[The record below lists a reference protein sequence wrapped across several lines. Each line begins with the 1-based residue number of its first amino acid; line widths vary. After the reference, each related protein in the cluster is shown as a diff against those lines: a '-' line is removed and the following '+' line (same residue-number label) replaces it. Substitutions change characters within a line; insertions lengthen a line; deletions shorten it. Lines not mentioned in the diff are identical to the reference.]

1 MWHTQFTVSP
11 HLINHEPRRQS
22 PSTGGGARSNAS
34 PSDWQSGERNRHWN
48 HLQWRPRRRLV
59 RTDAFWPA
67 SERAHKCVC
76 LRRPTGEKEVGLFVS
91 GCFPHLCLPLVTVWN
106 KTGCLA
112 NWTKTLAYL
121 YAGIKRQKASG
132 RKQNII
138 TGMCP
143 KWMLHQGC
151 NGASVTLQVNS
162 CADNRSVVWRWVL
175 RESFGSQQRTEP
187 LSGSVTENTFGRST
201 NEIWKSSHCNYT
213 HAYLH
218 TIQISFYFNTLN

>member
-1 MWHTQFTVSP
+1 MPARLIGRAGMKSALKAFTMK
-11 HLINHEPRRQS
+11 
-22 PSTGGGARSNAS
+22 AS
-34 PSDWQSGERNRHWN
+34 PPFGSHRC
-48 HLQWRPRRRLV
+48 LLARL
-59 RTDAFWPA
+59 W
-67 SERAHKCVC
+67 ECVC

-151 NGASVTLQVNS
+151 NGTSVTLQVNS
-162 CADNRSVVWRWVL
+162 CADNHSVVWRWVL
-175 RESFGSQQRTEP
+175 CESFGSQQRSEP
-187 LSGSVTENTFGRST
+187 PSGSVTENTFGRST
-201 NEIWKSSHCNYT
+201 NENWKSSHCNYT

-218 TIQISFYFNTLN
+218 TIQISFYFNTLNERGNSYFL